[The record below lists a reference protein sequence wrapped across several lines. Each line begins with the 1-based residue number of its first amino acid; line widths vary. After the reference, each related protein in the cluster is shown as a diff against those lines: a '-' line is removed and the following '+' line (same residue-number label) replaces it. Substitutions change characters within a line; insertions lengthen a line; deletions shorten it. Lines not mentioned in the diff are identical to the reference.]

1 MRRKSE
7 RTATKKGKASPEKK
21 VDKVKRARTRR
32 RKQSSSSEN
41 ESGDDSSPAQE
52 VEVVEQQDKM
62 PPSTPVKKD
71 SPEESQEQ
79 VWHVKATEASGDVGE
94 IQKLKICL
102 ARPPSTPER
111 VDKSPRSRRKHSR
124 ATSSSDSPSIDSVD
138 EKRKGGHCSKKSQD
152 SKDESD
158 KNDSQ
163 EEPDVEPGTHTAS
176 DEPDSEVSQSTDSQ
190 HHTCDETPMS
200 TTNEETKPTESET
213 SVDGNSTQEKVSQQN
228 DNFSEAEAQDNSAA
242 DTTVAS
248 PKRDNQVNT
257 TERESRECE
266 RERSV
271 SVEKSEVLEI
281 HAEETKCESSESQYK
296 EEEKSKKKEC
306 DKSTEQDGAS
316 SERKVS
322 ISEDKKDKNNTEESG
337 EKDTVKT
344 NNETDVVENTEKT
357 DSDVKKRTRNIST
370 DSDKDK
376 DEIKEKYRSRD
387 IQRSDST
394 QSAQED
400 AVHIEQA
407 PPIVVSRKR
416 KWGSRPKITTQKSIT
431 ISTDIL
437 KDIIPDVKPVEFDE
451 VIEEKK
457 HRRIEVAEKL
467 ERPVLP
473 KIVIDNTHN
482 VEQNKKEQEDTEHDK
497 TKELRMS
504 ANRRISIVKEEDSI
518 IARPPSPP
526 KHKQSNIL
534 YITNLVRPF
543 TLPQLKNLLQRTG
556 RIVETGFWI
565 DRIKSKCFVKY
576 ENEE

>member
-7 RTATKKGKASPEKK
+7 RTATKKGKTSPEKK
-21 VDKVKRARTRR
+21 VEKVKRTRTRR

-41 ESGDDSSPAQE
+41 ESGDEGSPVKE
-52 VEVVEQQDKM
+52 VEVAEEDAKV
-62 PPSTPVKKD
+62 PPNTVKEE
-71 SPEESQEQ
+71 SPEDAQEQ

-111 VDKSPRSRRKHSR
+111 ADKSPRSKRKHSR
-124 ATSSSDSPSIDSVD
+124 ATSSSDSPSIESVD
-138 EKRKGGHCSKKSQD
+138 EKRKHRSKKSRD

-163 EEPDVEPGTHTAS
+163 EEEPGTHFESNES
-176 DEPDSEVSQSTDSQ
+176 DQVSQSTDSQ
-190 HHTCDETPMS
+190 HTCDETPMS

-213 SVDGNSTQEKVSQQN
+213 PVDGNRQENVSQQSESV
-228 DNFSEAEAQDNSAA
+228 SEAEAQDNSVA
-242 DTTVAS
+242 DTTVVS
-248 PKRDNQVNT
+248 PKVDSQENNSEMNT
-257 TERESRECE
+257 TERESQECK

-281 HAEETKCESSESQYK
+281 HAEETKCESSELQPNEEGDSQK
-296 EEEKSKKKEC
+296 DEC
-306 DKSTEQDGAS
+306 DNSKVQERTST
-316 SERKVS
+316 ERKVS
-322 ISEDKKDKNNTEESG
+322 TNEDKRDKSITKESV
-337 EKDTVKT
+337 ERDTVKT
-344 NNETDVVENTEKT
+344 NDTDVVESTKKT
-357 DSDVKKRTRNIST
+357 DSNENKRKRNVST

-376 DEIKEKYRSRD
+376 DDSNERYRSRD
-387 IQRSDST
+387 VQRSDST
-394 QSAQED
+394 HSAHEET
-400 AVHIEQA
+400 VHNGQA
-407 PPIVVSRKR
+407 PPIIVSRKR
-416 KWGSRPKITTQKSIT
+416 KWGSRPKFPTQKSIT
-431 ISTDIL
+431 ISTDVL
-437 KDIIPDVKPVEFDE
+437 KDIIPDVKPVEFEE

-457 HRRIEVAEKL
+457 HRRIEVAVKL

-473 KIVIDNTHN
+473 KIVIDNTQN
-482 VEQNKKEQEDTEHDK
+482 VEQFKKEQEESELEN

-504 ANRRISIVKEEDSI
+504 ANRRICIVKEEDSI

-556 RIVETGFWI
+556 RIVENGFWI